1 MTMANNKR
9 RIVITGLGVVSP
21 VGNTVEET
29 WESVKNGKCGIGNIT
44 QFDPSRLSV
53 KIAGEVK
60 NFDIERYG
68 LEKKVLR

>member
-1 MTMANNKR
+1 MTMANNRR

-44 QFDPSRLSV
+44 QFDP
-53 KIAGEVK
+53 
-60 NFDIERYG
+60 
-68 LEKKVLR
+68 